1 MEEEELAAKNR
12 GAFRKLQ
19 AEKKAAKARAD
30 AAESQAEMPS
40 ANGPTRRSSRG
51 RRMKR
56 GDANDPYH
64 FTTLAYPPD
73 AVNSQEN
80 GHFMLFYVNVQN
92 KTKYEYNGYKNGN
105 VVPVGG
111 QVGTRIDAVP
121 AQENWDMLLFLP
133 KQYIPMMQESQ
144 DLLLMLNIKNK

>member
-1 MEEEELAAKNR
+1 MHFKKIDGAVNARSIMR
-12 GAFRKLQ
+12 G
-19 AEKKAAKARAD
+19 
-30 AAESQAEMPS
+30 
-40 ANGPTRRSSRG
+40 G
-51 RRMKR
+51 
-56 GDANDPYH
+56 ANDPYQ

-121 AQENWDMLLFLP
+121 AQEN
-133 KQYIPMMQESQ
+133 
-144 DLLLMLNIKNK
+144 